1 MLRVDCCYHAIDLN
15 ICSTVYWFKYLA
27 ILSNWL
33 YKTLLDENWTEMDDD
48 ITESAIKRYINNSDM
63 FLISCLN
70 SHSDGTHWCASNV
83 MLNYL
88 FILDGMRVST
98 SRVRVTPPQ
107 NENGVINHCWTQ
119 TAYAFLCHPHHTVC
133 VQRIWRYGDAEE
145 INCWIKSLFLFSLHT
160 KSVLVAS

>member
-1 MLRVDCCYHAIDLN
+1 
-15 ICSTVYWFKYLA
+15 
-27 ILSNWL
+27 
-33 YKTLLDENWTEMDDD
+33 MDDD

-119 TAYAFLCHPHHTVC
+119 TAYAVLCQPHHT
-133 VQRIWRYGDAEE
+133 D
-145 INCWIKSLFLFSLHT
+145 KFSTFIYALI
-160 KSVLVAS
+160 